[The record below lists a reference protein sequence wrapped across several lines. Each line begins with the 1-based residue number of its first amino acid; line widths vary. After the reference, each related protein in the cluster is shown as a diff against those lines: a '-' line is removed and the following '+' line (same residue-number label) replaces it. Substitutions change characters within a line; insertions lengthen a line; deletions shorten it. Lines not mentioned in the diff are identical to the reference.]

1 MALLRCVFVILA
13 ALGAQAAPAQSL
25 RWASQG
31 DMQTTDPH
39 SQNEVMT
46 NSLNNQVYEGLTRR
60 MRDMSMGPALATEWS
75 QVSPRVWRFKLR
87 PGVKF
92 HDGTPFTADDV
103 VFSMQRLRDPNAPQR
118 VYANA
123 VGIPRAVDPLT
134 VEFVLDKPNPIVPEL
149 MANLFI
155 MSRRWCEE
163 HRVTRP
169 LDFKKQEESYASQ
182 HANGTGPFILV
193 SRQPG
198 GKTVFKRNPAWWNR
212 FEGNLQEFTYLPISN
227 DATRTAALIS
237 GEVDFVLDPP
247 PRDVARLRTLPQ
259 LKVLDGEENR
269 LIFIGMDQTRDR
281 LLYGQAPGDRNP
293 FKDLRVR
300 KALYHAIDIEA
311 IKAKLM
317 SGYAVLTGGLT
328 SSSRGAYGDPAL
340 EARLPYDPGLA
351 RRLLA
356 EAGYPDG
363 IEVTMDCP
371 NNRYVN
377 DERLCIALAG
387 MWAQVKVKV
396 KVNAMPRT
404 LFFPKIEKFDTSLY
418 LAGWGGGSTD
428 AEVMLTPVLRN
439 RGEQGVGVANYGG
452 SVNAEGDALA
462 AASTT
467 ETDPVKREALVKA
480 ALKSFREQVNIIPL
494 HRQVIPW
501 AMRREVSIPHS
512 PNNWA
517 NMDWVTVGPSASR

>member
-1 MALLRCVFVILA
+1 MPRLLA
-13 ALGAQAAPAQSL
+13 ALLVLATCLAHAQTL

-39 SQNEVMT
+39 SQNEVLT
-46 NSLNNQVYEGLTRR
+46 NTLNNQVYESLTRR
-60 MRDMSMGPALATEWS
+60 MMDMSMGPALATEWT
-75 QVSPRVWRFKLR
+75 QLSPLQWRFKLR

-103 VFSMQRLRDPNAPQR
+103 VFSMQRLRDDNAPQR

-123 VGIPRAVDPLT
+123 VGTPKAVDPLT
-134 VEFVLDKPNPIVPEL
+134 VVFTLDKPNPIVPEL
-149 MANLFI
+149 LGNLYI

-163 HRVTRP
+163 HRVARP

-182 HANGTGPFILV
+182 HANGTGPFMLV

-198 GKTVFKRNPAWWNR
+198 VKTVFKRNPNWWNK
-212 FEGNLQEFTYLPISN
+212 FDGNLQDFTYLPIVN

-247 PRDVARLRTLPQ
+247 PRDVARLRTLPGI
-259 LKVLDGEENR
+259 KVLDGEENR
-269 LIFIGMDQTRDR
+269 LIFIGMDQTRDK
-281 LLYGQAPGDRNP
+281 LLYGQAPGGRNP

-300 KALYHAIDIEA
+300 KALYQAIDIEA
-311 IKAKLM
+311 IKLKLM
-317 SGYAVLTGGLT
+317 SGYAVPTGGLT
-328 SSSRGAYGDPAL
+328 PSPRGAYND
-340 EARLPYDPGLA
+340 ARLETRLLYDLVQA
-351 RRLLA
+351 RRLMA
-356 EAGYPDG
+356 EAGYADG
-363 IEVTMDCP
+363 FEVTLDCP

-377 DERLCIALAG
+377 DERICIALAG
-387 MWAQVKVKV
+387 MWAQLKVRV

-404 LFFPKIEKFDTSLY
+404 LFFPKVEKFDTSFY

-439 RGEQGVGVANYGG
+439 RGEHGVGVGNFGG
-452 SVNAEGDALA
+452 IVNNEADALA
-462 AASTT
+462 AASTI
-467 ETDPVKREALVKA
+467 EPDAKKRETLVKA
-480 ALKSFREQVNIIPL
+480 ALQSYREQVNIIPL

-501 AMRREVSIPHS
+501 AMRGGIGMPHS
-512 PNNWA
+512 ANNA
-517 NMDWVTVGPSASR
+517 VSMDWVTVAR

>member
-1 MALLRCVFVILA
+1 MRRLLIALFALA
-13 ALGAQAAPAQSL
+13 AGLAHAQTL
-25 RWASQG
+25 RWSSQG

-39 SQNEVMT
+39 SQNEILT
-46 NSLNNQVYEGLTRR
+46 NSLNAQVYESLTRR
-60 MRDMSMGPALATEWS
+60 RKDLSVGPSLATEWT
-75 QVSPRVWRFKLR
+75 QVSPLLWRFKLR

-123 VGIPRAVDPLT
+123 VGIPKAIDPLT
-134 VEFVLDKPNPIVPEL
+134 VEFALDKPNPIVPEL
-149 MANLFI
+149 MIALFI
-155 MSRRWCEE
+155 MSRHWCEE

-169 LDFKKQEESYASQ
+169 LDFKKLEESYASQ
-182 HANGTGPFILV
+182 NANGTGPFMLV

-198 GKTVFKRNPAWWNR
+198 VKTVFKRNPNWWNK
-212 FEGNLQEFTYLPISN
+212 FEGNLQEFTYLPIGN

-247 PRDVARLRTLPQ
+247 PRDVARLRSVPQ

-269 LIFIGMDQTRDR
+269 VIFVGMDQTRDK
-281 LLYGQAPGDRNP
+281 LLYGQAPGDKNP

-317 SGYAVLTGGLT
+317 SGYAVPTGGLT
-328 SSSRGAYGDPAL
+328 PSPRGAYNDPAL
-340 EARLPYDPGLA
+340 ETRLPYDVAQA
-351 RRLLA
+351 RKLLA
-356 EAGYPDG
+356 EAGYADG
-363 IEVTMDCP
+363 FEVTMDCP
-371 NNRYVN
+371 NNRYIN
-377 DERLCIALAG
+377 DEKLCIALAS
-387 MWAQVKVKV
+387 MWAQIKVKV
-396 KVNAMPRT
+396 KVNALPRT
-404 LFFPKIEKFDTSLY
+404 LFFPKVEKFDTSLY
-418 LAGWGGGSTD
+418 LAGWGGGTTD

-439 RGEQGVGVANYGG
+439 RGEQGVGVGNFGG
-452 SVNAEGDALA
+452 SINNEGDALA

-467 ETDPVKREALVKA
+467 ETDPKKREALVKA
-480 ALKSFREQVNIIPL
+480 ALQSFRDQVNIIPL

-501 AMRREVSIPHS
+501 AMRKEVSIPHS
-512 PNNWA
+512 ANNWA
-517 NMDWVTVGPSASR
+517 SMDWVTVGK

>member
-1 MALLRCVFVILA
+1 MPRLLA
-13 ALGAQAAPAQSL
+13 ALLVFAAGLAQAQTL

-39 SQNEVMT
+39 SQNETLT
-46 NSLNNQVYEGLTRR
+46 NSLNGQVYEGLTRR
-60 MRDMSMGPALATEWS
+60 MKDLSMGPALATEWT
-75 QVSPRVWRFKLR
+75 QVSPLLWRFKLR

-123 VGIPRAVDPLT
+123 VGIPKAVDPLT
-134 VEFVLDKPNPIVPEL
+134 VDFTLDKPNPIVPEL
-149 MANLFI
+149 AANLFI
-155 MSRRWCEE
+155 MSRHWCEE
-163 HRVTRP
+163 HHVMRP

-182 HANGTGPFILV
+182 HTNGTGPFMLA

-198 GKTVFKRNPAWWNR
+198 VKTVFKRNPNWWNR
-212 FEGNLQEFTYLPISN
+212 FEGNLQEFTYLPITN

-269 LIFIGMDQTRDR
+269 IIFLGMDQARDK
-281 LLYGQAPGDRNP
+281 LLYGQAPGPDGKERNP

-300 KALYHAIDIEA
+300 KALYQAIDIEA
-311 IKAKLM
+311 IKTKLM
-317 SGYAVLTGGLT
+317 SGYAVPTGGLT
-328 SSSRGAYGDPAL
+328 PSPRAAYNDTKL
-340 EARLPYDPGLA
+340 ETRLPYDMAQA
-351 RRLLA
+351 RKLLA
-356 EAGYPDG
+356 EAGYADG
-363 IEVTMDCP
+363 FEVTMDCP

-377 DERLCIALAG
+377 DERICIALAS
-387 MWAQVKVKV
+387 MWAQIKVRV

-404 LFFPKIEKFDTSLY
+404 LFFPKVEKFDTSLY
-418 LAGWGGGSTD
+418 LVGWGGGSTD

-439 RGEQGVGVANYGG
+439 RGEQGVGVSNFGG
-452 SVNAEGDALA
+452 STNNEADALA

-467 ETDPVKREALVKA
+467 ETDPKKREALVKA
-480 ALKSFREQVNIIPL
+480 ALQGFREQVNIIPL

-501 AMRREVSIPHS
+501 AMRKDISLPHS

-517 NMDWVTVGPSASR
+517 SMDWVTVGK